1 MCSNVVVWFR
11 SGRNHGTHASTGR
24 PVRGRWRVGET
35 RVALELAHTIAFTPP
50 CMRVRRTLPT
60 CGCVVSPCRD
70 SGGSLTMFWRVG
82 AVLERPRKQSHRL
95 WTRARTTKMMLR
107 IGEHAAHEPLRSQ
120 PRPYVVLCCAIVLF
134 GWLDVAHGADIYRWK
149 DANDVT
155 TFSQLPPDH
164 AVYVERLRRHDREES
179 STSGTMPN
187 TASTLGSWQVLLP
200 PTARV
205 EPMQD
210 LELAGIRLAETPA
223 EQELNERLEAA
234 ALVNEPSRAP
244 RQALQSRWVE
254 VIARPQRGA
263 RR

>member
-1 MCSNVVVWFR
+1 
-11 SGRNHGTHASTGR
+11 
-24 PVRGRWRVGET
+24 
-35 RVALELAHTIAFTPP
+35 
-50 CMRVRRTLPT
+50 
-60 CGCVVSPCRD
+60 
-70 SGGSLTMFWRVG
+70 
-82 AVLERPRKQSHRL
+82 
-95 WTRARTTKMMLR
+95 MMLR
-107 IGEHAAHEPLRSQ
+107 IGEHAAHAPLRSQ
-120 PRPYVVLCCAIVLF
+120 QLRWQPRPCVVLCCAIALS

-155 TFSQLPPDH
+155 TFSQLPPEH
-164 AVYVERLRRHDREES
+164 TVYVERLRRHDREES

-200 PTARV
+200 PAARV